1 MKNYF
6 SKKKK
11 NPYHQRKK
19 IIQNNQFGFHSNYS
33 TIHQIHKI
41 TDNISSSFE
50 KEEHCLAVFFFMS
63 LMHLFVFGTNNKML
77 FKLISFLPALFYL
90 VLKSFFKDQFF
101 SVNHNT

>member
-6 SKKKK
+6 SK

-19 IIQNNQFGFHSNYS
+19 IIQNNQFGFHSNHS

-50 KEEHCLAVFFFMS
+50 KEEHCLAVFFFYVA
-63 LMHLFVFGTNNKML
+63 H
-77 FKLISFLPALFYL
+77 A
-90 VLKSFFKDQFF
+90 
-101 SVNHNT
+101 SVCIWYQQQNAI